1 MNNKSHNQSPLIL
14 FVLSIS
20 VASVVLPTRAEECVL
35 KSRVSDFPPQYYK
48 SEFGEWHGMGVE
60 LAKALLEGTGC
71 RLEFVEGPW
80 FRSLLEM
87 KNGSLDIMMNLSI
100 TEERKSFM
108 HFIGPMRDE
117 TILLATD
124 SESDVNFHD
133 MEDFMQFEKPVGIL
147 KGAFYGESFQ
157 DKFDSDDAF
166 KDKFSLIAKNELM
179 LQMLNKG
186 RLSGLLEDKYSLIWL
201 KRNQASPSNLKIH
214 PHPVN
219 KGWVYFGLSK
229 KSVNGKLLIQLN
241 NSYREAKQQ
250 GKFEKVIKRYSTY

>member
-1 MNNKSHNQSPLIL
+1 MNTSRNLISFLLFSAIL
-14 FVLSIS
+14 FDALNTMP
-20 VASVVLPTRAEECVL
+20 AQAEECVL

-60 LAKALLEGTGC
+60 LAKVLLEGTGC

-100 TEERKSFM
+100 TEERRSFM

-124 SESDVNFHD
+124 SESDVNFHN

-147 KGAFYGESFQ
+147 KGAYYGESFQ
-157 DKFDSDDAF
+157 DKFDSDNAF

-201 KRNQASPSNLKIH
+201 KRNQAGPSNLKIH

-229 KSVNGKLLIQLN
+229 KSVNGKLLTQLQN
-241 NSYREAKQQ
+241 AYREAKQQ
-250 GKFEKVIKRYSTY
+250 GKFEKIIKRYSTY

>member
-1 MNNKSHNQSPLIL
+1 MNTSRNLISFLLFSAIL
-14 FVLSIS
+14 FDALNTMP
-20 VASVVLPTRAEECVL
+20 AQAEECVL

-100 TEERKSFM
+100 TAERKSFM

-124 SESDVNFHD
+124 SEFDVNFHN
-133 MEDFMQFEKPVGIL
+133 MEDFMRFEKPVGIL

-157 DKFDSDDAF
+157 DKFDSDNAF

-229 KSVNGKLLIQLN
+229 KSVNGKLLTQLQN
-241 NSYREAKQQ
+241 AYREAKQQ
-250 GKFEKVIKRYSTY
+250 GKFEKIIKRYSTY